1 MDPDGFSD
9 PFVRV
14 EVCGCSDSGSEKQTR
29 VSYRTLFPQWD
40 ETLRMHVRSSEV
52 PEASLRL
59 SIWDHDVASA
69 EKAMGSVEIPLQDLS
84 FTSPIN
90 PRMYL
95 VTLDKPLQL
104 QTHTHT
110 RTHTTRRQSTPGIP
124 EAGGCISGV

>member
-14 EVCGCSDSGSEKQTR
+14 EVCGYSDSGSEKQTR

-69 EKAMGSVEIPLQDLS
+69 AKAMGSVEIPLRDLS

-90 PRMYL
+90 PRE
-95 VTLDKPLQL
+95 
-104 QTHTHT
+104 
-110 RTHTTRRQSTPGIP
+110 G
-124 EAGGCISGV
+124 E